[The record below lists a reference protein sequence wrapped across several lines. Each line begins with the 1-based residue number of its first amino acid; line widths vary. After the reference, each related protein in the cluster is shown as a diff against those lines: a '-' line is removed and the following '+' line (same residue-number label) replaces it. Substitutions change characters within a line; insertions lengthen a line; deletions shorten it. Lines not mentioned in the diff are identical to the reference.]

1 MPAVGPFLCGHIF
14 QELCNCSVCISHPDH
29 RARNRLLRLKR
40 IVHQK
45 DTGLACIYI
54 MFIFRVCEE
63 AQLSFLA
70 MLDFSK

>member
-1 MPAVGPFLCGHIF
+1 MPAVGPFLCGYIF
-14 QELCNCSVCISHPDH
+14 QELGNGSVCICHPDH
-29 RARNRLLRLKR
+29 RARNRLLRLER

-45 DTGLACIYI
+45 DTGLAGIYI